1 MEKLKERWK
10 FYEIKKTSL
19 DIEKIGNISIFSYNG
34 YILGFTNYESLD
46 DTSFFPIVI
55 NSKNYDKNTLK
66 TYFDF
71 INIMSDY
78 NGYSNLP
85 EYNVYLKEYNKG
97 YNNRDEFDIMELIEL
112 SSNSDMCITP
122 EHTSNL
128 IEIIESL
135 MNTFSKRNDKLVTNF
150 IEKDNVATR
159 TLSLDDDNYVQIGIN
174 RLEQHFMSYHST
186 TDEIDDIVKIF
197 EHIFEMLDKNLKQ
210 K

>member
-1 MEKLKERWK
+1 MKLE
-10 FYEIKKTSL
+10 KTSL

-135 MNTFSKRNDKLVTNF
+135 MNTFSEKDDKLVTNF

-159 TLSLDDDNYVQIGIN
+159 ILSLDDDNYIQIGIN

>member
-1 MEKLKERWK
+1 MKLE
-10 FYEIKKTSL
+10 KTSL

-159 TLSLDDDNYVQIGIN
+159 ILSLDDDNYIQIGIN

>member
-1 MEKLKERWK
+1 MKLE
-10 FYEIKKTSL
+10 KTSL

-112 SSNSDMCITP
+112 SSNSDVCITP

-159 TLSLDDDNYVQIGIN
+159 ILSLDDDNYIQIGIN

-186 TDEIDDIVKIF
+186 TDKIDDIVKIF

>member
-1 MEKLKERWK
+1 
-10 FYEIKKTSL
+10 
-19 DIEKIGNISIFSYNG
+19 
-34 YILGFTNYESLD
+34 
-46 DTSFFPIVI
+46 
-55 NSKNYDKNTLK
+55 
-66 TYFDF
+66 
-71 INIMSDY
+71 MSDY

-112 SSNSDMCITP
+112 SSNSDVCITP

-159 TLSLDDDNYVQIGIN
+159 ILSLDDDNYIQIGIN

>member
-1 MEKLKERWK
+1 MKLE
-10 FYEIKKTSL
+10 KTSL

-159 TLSLDDDNYVQIGIN
+159 ILSLDDDNYIQISIN

>member
-1 MEKLKERWK
+1 MKLE
-10 FYEIKKTSL
+10 KTSL

-97 YNNRDEFDIMELIEL
+97 YNNRDEFDVMQLIEL
-112 SSNSDMCITP
+112 SSNGDICITP

-128 IEIIESL
+128 IEIVESL
-135 MNTFSKRNDKLVTNF
+135 MNTFSEKDDKLVTNF

-159 TLSLDDDNYVQIGIN
+159 ILSLDDDNYIQIGIN

-186 TDEIDDIVKIF
+186 TDEIDDIIKIF
-197 EHIFEMLDKNLKQ
+197 EHIFEMSDKNLKQ

>member
-1 MEKLKERWK
+1 MKLE
-10 FYEIKKTSL
+10 KTSL

-128 IEIIESL
+128 IEIIENL

-159 TLSLDDDNYVQIGIN
+159 ILSLDDDNYIQIGIN

-186 TDEIDDIVKIF
+186 TDEIDDIIKIF

>member
-1 MEKLKERWK
+1 MKLN
-10 FYEIKKTSL
+10 KTSL
-19 DIEKIGNISIFSYNG
+19 DIEKLENISIFSYNG
-34 YILGFTNYESLD
+34 YILGFTNDESLD
-46 DTSFFPIVI
+46 DMSFFPIVI

-159 TLSLDDDNYVQIGIN
+159 ILSLDDDNYIQIGIN

>member
-1 MEKLKERWK
+1 MKLE
-10 FYEIKKTSL
+10 KTSL

-159 TLSLDDDNYVQIGIN
+159 ILSLDDDNYIQIGIN

-197 EHIFEMLDKNLKQ
+197 EHIFKMLDKNLKQ

>member
-1 MEKLKERWK
+1 MKLE
-10 FYEIKKTSL
+10 KTSL
-19 DIEKIGNISIFSYNG
+19 DIEKIENISIFSYNG

-112 SSNSDMCITP
+112 SSNSDVCITP

-159 TLSLDDDNYVQIGIN
+159 ILSLDDDNYIQIGIN

>member
-1 MEKLKERWK
+1 MKLE
-10 FYEIKKTSL
+10 KTSL

-128 IEIIESL
+128 IEIIENL
-135 MNTFSKRNDKLVTNF
+135 MNTFSKRNDKLITSF

-159 TLSLDDDNYVQIGIN
+159 TLSLDDDNYIQIGIN

>member
-1 MEKLKERWK
+1 MKLE
-10 FYEIKKTSL
+10 KTSL

-34 YILGFTNYESLD
+34 YILGFTNYELLD

-112 SSNSDMCITP
+112 SSNSDVCITP

-135 MNTFSKRNDKLVTNF
+135 MNTFSKRNDKLVTSF

-159 TLSLDDDNYVQIGIN
+159 ILSLDDDNYIQIGIN
-174 RLEQHFMSYHST
+174 RLEQHFMSYRST

>member
-1 MEKLKERWK
+1 MKLE
-10 FYEIKKTSL
+10 KTSL

-128 IEIIESL
+128 IEIIENL

-159 TLSLDDDNYVQIGIN
+159 ILSLDDDNYIQIGIN

>member
-1 MEKLKERWK
+1 MKLE
-10 FYEIKKTSL
+10 KTSL

-112 SSNSDMCITP
+112 SSNSDVCITP

-159 TLSLDDDNYVQIGIN
+159 ILSLDDDNYIQIGIN

>member
-1 MEKLKERWK
+1 MKLE
-10 FYEIKKTSL
+10 KTSL
-19 DIEKIGNISIFSYNG
+19 DIEKIGNISIFSYNE
-34 YILGFTNYESLD
+34 YILGFTNYKSLD

-112 SSNSDMCITP
+112 SSNSDVCITP

-159 TLSLDDDNYVQIGIN
+159 ILSLDDDNYIQIGIN

>member
-1 MEKLKERWK
+1 MKLN
-10 FYEIKKTSL
+10 KTSL

-97 YNNRDEFDIMELIEL
+97 YNNRDEFDVMQLIEL
-112 SSNSDMCITP
+112 SSNGDICITP
-122 EHTSNL
+122 EHISNL

-135 MNTFSKRNDKLVTNF
+135 MNTFSEKDDKLVTSF

-159 TLSLDDDNYVQIGIN
+159 ILSLDDDNYIQIGIN

>member
-1 MEKLKERWK
+1 MKLE
-10 FYEIKKTSL
+10 KTSL

-97 YNNRDEFDIMELIEL
+97 YNNRDEFDIMQLIEL
-112 SSNSDMCITP
+112 SSNGDICITP

-128 IEIIESL
+128 IEIVESL
-135 MNTFSKRNDKLVTNF
+135 MNTFSEKDDKLVTNF

-159 TLSLDDDNYVQIGIN
+159 ILSLDDDNYIQIGIN

-186 TDEIDDIVKIF
+186 TEEIDDIVKIF

>member
-1 MEKLKERWK
+1 MKLE
-10 FYEIKKTSL
+10 KTSL

-112 SSNSDMCITP
+112 SSNSDVCITP

-128 IEIIESL
+128 IEIIENL
-135 MNTFSKRNDKLVTNF
+135 MNTFSKRNDKRVTNF

-159 TLSLDDDNYVQIGIN
+159 ILSLDDDNYIQIGIN

-186 TDEIDDIVKIF
+186 TEEIDDIVKIF

>member
-1 MEKLKERWK
+1 MKLN
-10 FYEIKKTSL
+10 KTSL

-85 EYNVYLKEYNKG
+85 EYNVYLKEYNKD

-112 SSNSDMCITP
+112 SSNSDVCITP

-135 MNTFSKRNDKLVTNF
+135 MNTFSKRNDKLVTSF

-159 TLSLDDDNYVQIGIN
+159 ILSLDDDNYIQIGIN
-174 RLEQHFMSYHST
+174 RLEQHFVSYHST

>member
-1 MEKLKERWK
+1 MKLE
-10 FYEIKKTSL
+10 KTSL

-112 SSNSDMCITP
+112 SSNSDVCINP

-135 MNTFSKRNDKLVTNF
+135 MNTFSKRKDKLVTSF

-159 TLSLDDDNYVQIGIN
+159 ILSLDDDNYIQIGIN

-186 TDEIDDIVKIF
+186 TDEIDDIIKIF

>member
-1 MEKLKERWK
+1 MKLE
-10 FYEIKKTSL
+10 KTSL

-112 SSNSDMCITP
+112 SSNSDVCITP

-135 MNTFSKRNDKLVTNF
+135 MNTFSKRNDKLVTSF

-159 TLSLDDDNYVQIGIN
+159 ILSLDDDNYIQIGIN

>member
-1 MEKLKERWK
+1 MKLE
-10 FYEIKKTSL
+10 KTSL
-19 DIEKIGNISIFSYNG
+19 DIEKLENISIFSYNG

-112 SSNSDMCITP
+112 SSNSDVCITP

-159 TLSLDDDNYVQIGIN
+159 ILSLDDDNYIQIGIN

>member
-1 MEKLKERWK
+1 MKLE
-10 FYEIKKTSL
+10 KTSL

-78 NGYSNLP
+78 NGYNNLP

-97 YNNRDEFDIMELIEL
+97 YNNRDEFDIMELIKL
-112 SSNSDMCITP
+112 SSNSDVCITP

-135 MNTFSKRNDKLVTNF
+135 MNTFSKRNDKLITSF

-159 TLSLDDDNYVQIGIN
+159 ILSLDDDNYIQIGIN

>member
-1 MEKLKERWK
+1 MKLE
-10 FYEIKKTSL
+10 KTSL
-19 DIEKIGNISIFSYNG
+19 DIEKLENISIFSYNG

-112 SSNSDMCITP
+112 SSNSDVCITP

-128 IEIIESL
+128 IEIIENL

-159 TLSLDDDNYVQIGIN
+159 ILSLDDDNYIQIGIN

-186 TDEIDDIVKIF
+186 TDETDDIVKIF